1 MLGFSLYFENKEN
14 ISKNLEKYRDYD
26 IFFTSLHY
34 PASDEI
40 FELFMD
46 LYKDARDLGLD
57 ICVDINNQTLKK
69 HPELRDMGLILRLDF
84 GFSVE
89 EIKELSE
96 KTRLAINA
104 STVNKKE
111 LSFLK
116 DGGVRMENIIGWHN
130 YYPLDLSGL
139 GREFFIKQ
147 NELIRSFG
155 MKAAAFVPGNKDL
168 RGPVFKGLPS
178 LEDHRYQNPYLSF
191 IDLKRNYDID
201 ICLTAEKVENLDEV
215 FIKDFAKND
224 IISLPVSLK
233 EAYRDLDHM
242 DVRPDISPYI
252 IRNNRVKKDIKPEV
266 SSFIHRG
273 DILIC
278 NNLSGRYA
286 GEVEIARADLGIL
299 EDRNVIGKIDRAYVD
314 LVDFIEGADK
324 IVFNRK

>member
-46 LYKDARDLGLD
+46 LYKDARDLDLD

-69 HPELRDMGLILRLDF
+69 HPELKEMGLVLRLDF

-104 STVNKKE
+104 STVNKKQ
-111 LSFLK
+111 LNFLK

-155 MKAAAFVPGNKDL
+155 MKTAAFVPGNKDL

-178 LEDHRYQNPYLSF
+178 LEDHRYQNPYVSF
-191 IDLKRNYDID
+191 VDLKRNYDID
-201 ICLTAEKVENLDEV
+201 ICLTAETVESLDEA
-215 FIKDFAKND
+215 FIKDFAKKD

-252 IRNNRVKKDIKPEV
+252 IRNNRVKKDIKPDV

>member
-26 IFFTSLHY
+26 ILFTSLHY

-46 LYKDARDLGLD
+46 LYKDARDLDLD

-69 HPELRDMGLILRLDF
+69 HPELKDMGLVLRLDF
-84 GFSVE
+84 GFTVE

-111 LSFLK
+111 LNFLK

-147 NELIRSFG
+147 NELIKSFG
-155 MKAAAFVPGNKDL
+155 MKTAAFVPGNKNL

-178 LEDHRYQNPYLSF
+178 LEDHRYQNPYVSF
-191 IDLKRNYDID
+191 IDLKRSNDID
-201 ICLTAEKVENLDEV
+201 ICLTAETVESLDEA
-215 FIKDFAKND
+215 FIKEFAKKD

-252 IRNNRVKKDIKPEV
+252 IRNNRIKKDIKPDI
-266 SSFIHRG
+266 SSFIQRG
-273 DILIC
+273 DILVC

-299 EDRNVIGKIDRAYVD
+299 EDRNVIGKINRDYLD

>member
-46 LYKDARDLGLD
+46 LYKDARDLDLD

-69 HPELRDMGLILRLDF
+69 HPELKEMGLVLRLDF
-84 GFSVE
+84 GFTVE

-111 LSFLK
+111 LNFLK

-147 NELIRSFG
+147 NELIKSFG
-155 MKAAAFVPGNKDL
+155 MKTAAFVPGNKNL

-178 LEDHRYQNPYLSF
+178 LEDHRYQNPYVSF

-201 ICLTAEKVENLDEV
+201 ICLTAETVESLDEA
-215 FIKDFAKND
+215 FIKDFAKKD

-233 EAYRDLDHM
+233 EAYRNLDHM